1 MLVHREGVNPNSM
14 NSVND
19 LCDHKS
25 FFSFDTKITWATI
38 YPAVPILH
46 PAVPM
51 LNAYVPFLHL
61 AVQMLCLAVP
71 MIYPAVP
78 MLYRA
83 MLIHSFK

>member
-25 FFSFDTKITWATI
+25 FFSFDTKITWATL
-38 YPAVPILH
+38 YPAVPMIN
-46 PAVPM
+46 PD
-51 LNAYVPFLHL
+51 VPFLHL